1 MEEKK
6 IPKDRNG
13 TPLSPG
19 DFVGVYLDHSERPDH
34 LAKVVVPG
42 ADKSVIRIEGRRE
55 CESQPV
61 DNQKLEVF

>member
-19 DFVGVYLDHSERPDH
+19 DLVEVYLDHGERPDY
-34 LAKVVVPG
+34 LAKVVIPG
-42 ADKSVIRIEGRRE
+42 ADNSVIRIEGRRE
-55 CESQPV
+55 CERQPV
-61 DNQKLEVF
+61 DNQKLKVF